1 MSAGGPA
8 EPPVRTAAA
17 TGAPPLRAAIAGLS
31 DARLHRLTWAIAL
44 PSIIANVAGPLVG
57 VVDSWA
63 MGRLGDPLY
72 LAAIAAGSYAFH
84 VLYWSFGFL
93 RMGTTGLVA
102 QAHGRADHDAIAR
115 HLAAALL
122 VGLAVAALVLV
133 SAPALFA
140 ALADLLALKAD
151 VRETAAVYW
160 RIRVWGAPAILAR
173 LALVGTLIGLQAA
186 RSAMIVEVALNA
198 VNALLTALLVVGLGM
213 GIAGA
218 AWGSLAAEILA
229 VLLAGLLVG
238 AHVRGR
244 PGLDAARLLAAA
256 RRLAPREL
264 LHVARINGFIFL
276 RTLLLLAAFGLFWR
290 ESAELGTMTLA
301 ANQVAINL
309 LMLTS
314 FGLDGLAYAAEALVG
329 EAAGRGARTQIL
341 ARVAVTGLWSA
352 VMAAG
357 YALVWSLAADAIFAL
372 FTDDPA
378 VLAITAHV
386 KPVVVLLPLAGFLS
400 YHMDG
405 VFIGLAAARAMF
417 VTMALAFAG
426 YGLALA
432 LFVAP
437 DGARGLWLALGL
449 FLLLRGLLQL
459 GWLVRWGPAGSGR

>member
-115 HLAAALL
+115 HLAAALV

-160 RIRVWGAPAILAR
+160 RIRVWGAPAILAF
-173 LALVGTLIGLQAA
+173 VGTLIGLQAA

-290 ESAELGTMTLA
+290 ESAELGTVTLA

-329 EAAGRGARTQIL
+329 EAAGRGARAQIL

-357 YALVWSLAADAIFAL
+357 YTLVWSLTADAIFAF
-372 FTDDPA
+372 FTEDPA
-378 VLAITAHV
+378 VLAITAEV
-386 KPVVVLLPLAGFLS
+386 APIVVLLPLAGFLS

-417 VTMALAFAG
+417 ATMALAFAG

-432 LFVAP
+432 FLAGSAG
-437 DGARGLWLALGL
+437 DRGLWLALAL

-459 GWLVRWGPAGSGR
+459 PWLLRWGPAGSGR